1 MSLNQ
6 VCIIEGD
13 YNLTTAPVNDDEKK
27 STLSSARQVHDQRL
41 TQLIEAYKTKLNL
54 HNSHTLEDG
63 DAEMSSSK
71 TTLSDYSKF
80 TLIHSKDGSE
90 LYTSILQSCGLN
102 ASDLDNTINSGAN
115 GGDTTVST
123 IVAANGANKAQQ
135 QRTANNIYTTFI
147 CFLISDFDQDDNVF
161 IKLEETQLKLSNFLS
176 ALNLATANSSH
187 SGQNN
192 SQKRFM
198 IFGWPVLY
206 YCLENS
212 LVPKRISRKI

>member
-1 MSLNQ
+1 M
-6 VCIIEGD
+6 CIIEGD
-13 YNLTTAPVNDDEKK
+13 YNLTTATINDDEKK
-27 STLSSARQVHDQRL
+27 TTRQVHDQRL
-41 TQLIEAYKTKLNL
+41 TQLIESYKTKLNL
-54 HNSHTLEDG
+54 HNSHTLDVE
-63 DAEMSSSK
+63 AETSSSK

-102 ASDLDNTINSGAN
+102 ASDLDNTINSAAN

-176 ALNLATANSSH
+176 ALNLATPNSSH
-187 SGQNN
+187 N

-212 LVPKRISRKI
+212 LVPERII